1 MPKTRKESCP
11 TKSLLKGNLCNFPV
25 ITVKT
30 VLYAEFILCF
40 LSYSSNTLYQIRIL
54 KLVTNLFLHLKDGL
68 PLKGISPSLP
78 LRARRN
84 RVGPARQDQCRSQGN
99 TPVWGSEGKT
109 VESLRHMSISCQL
122 PGVGN
127 WEPNLNLQEKLSAP
141 NSPACP
147 PYGQD
152 NLWKSLIQIQHSQ
165 FSATN
170 PKDQVVSSS
179 NASSLNFL
187 SLWPSCVLPLLLF

>member
-1 MPKTRKESCP
+1 MVS
-11 TKSLLKGNLCNFPV
+11 
-25 ITVKT
+25 
-30 VLYAEFILCF
+30 
-40 LSYSSNTLYQIRIL
+40 
-54 KLVTNLFLHLKDGL
+54 

-78 LRARRN
+78 LRARKN

-127 WEPNLNLQEKLSAP
+127 WEPNLNLRENLSAP

-152 NLWKSLIQIQHSQ
+152 NLWKFLIQIQHSQ
-165 FSATN
+165 FCATN

-187 SLWPSCVLPLLLF
+187 SLWPLVFFLFCFSSVHKPRQNAPNPCPTHSCLKICRSGSLIDSITQELLAFNSQGSDILKILQWKNVCT

>member
-30 VLYAEFILCF
+30 VLYAQFILRF
-40 LSYSSNTLYQIRIL
+40 LSYSSNTLYQIRII

-84 RVGPARQDQCRSQGN
+84 RVAPARQDSAGPRG
-99 TPVWGSEGKT
+99 TLLHEGQRGR
-109 VESLRHMSISCQL
+109 L
-122 PGVGN
+122 
-127 WEPNLNLQEKLSAP
+127 
-141 NSPACP
+141 
-147 PYGQD
+147 
-152 NLWKSLIQIQHSQ
+152 
-165 FSATN
+165 
-170 PKDQVVSSS
+170 
-179 NASSLNFL
+179 
-187 SLWPSCVLPLLLF
+187 